1 MRKLIDYIRHSL
13 AARLSIWV
21 VLFAALIFMATQLF
35 VTIQSR
41 KSIRQE
47 AIKGASQ
54 VLDNTILRL
63 NDIMDDVKFA
73 ADNLEWLVYR
83 HLEEPDVLMDYS
95 RSTVQGNPF
104 LNGCSISFEPYY
116 FEGQKYFSAYSS
128 NTDGVVETIQE
139 GDDDYQYFYLD
150 WYLLPK
156 LLNQP
161 CWTEPY
167 NDWEIGDDKSLKT
180 QMQVSYCK
188 PLTAADGKYLG
199 GISLDIS
206 LQWLS
211 ETILSVRPYPN
222 SYSFL
227 IGRGGTYLV
236 HPDADKLFYQT
247 LFTEGLDHPD
257 PEMDALGQAMINL
270 EEGMKILDVDGVKS
284 YVFYRPLKGTG
295 WSVGLIC
302 PEKEIFSGFNR
313 LRNATLG
320 FLLLG
325 LLFMLPVCFYV
336 IRNRLKPLSTL
347 ADHTEKIASGNFN
360 EALSQIDREDEIG
373 TLSRS
378 FGHMQTSLVKYIQ
391 ELTAT
396 TAQRERIEGEL
407 QIARDIQMGMIPR
420 TFPPFPERKDIDL
433 YAAMNPARE
442 VGGDLYDYFIQNE
455 KLFFCIGDV
464 SGKGVPASL
473 FMAVAH
479 NLFRVVGQHIPSPA
493 EIAKQLNETLCQDNE
508 QMMFVTMFIGV
519 IDLRTGSLTY
529 CNCGHNPPV
538 ILDGKDC
545 TFMQCQSNTPVGAV
559 PGWVFQ
565 EQHIPNIKGKA
576 LFLYTD
582 GLNEAE
588 NRRHEE
594 FGNERLMQTL
604 SAAPQNRA
612 EDIVRYL
619 LDAVTQ
625 HVRGAEA
632 SDDLTLLCLKVK

>member
-1 MRKLIDYIRHSL
+1 MRKLIDHIRHSL

-167 NDWEIGDDKSLKT
+167 NDWEIGDDKSLQT

-270 EEGMKILDVDGVKS
+270 EEGMKILDIDGVKS

-325 LLFMLPVCFYV
+325 LLFMLPICFYV

-378 FGHMQTSLVKYIQ
+378 FGHMQTSLVKYIK

-407 QIARDIQMGMIPR
+407 QIAPR

-433 YAAMNPARE
+433 YAAMKPARE

-464 SGKGVPASL
+464 SRKGVPASL

-588 NRRHEE
+588 NCRHEE

>member
-1 MRKLIDYIRHSL
+1 MRKLIDYFRHSL

-167 NDWEIGDDKSLKT
+167 NDWEIGDDKSLQT

-347 ADHTEKIASGNFN
+347 ANHTEKIASGNFN